1 MRRFV
6 VRSFPLALFIAGF
19 ALLVLGVLYLIDSRG
34 GLTEVPWGEPW
45 CRTPRGE
52 LPHEA
57 GRRGVVPRRGLP
69 RRERVALPEV
79 GLATW
84 RYLREGRGRG
94 ACLGHGDCVE
104 GGPRCR
110 KHLRSNLT
118 LDVEEYGSRRGTD
131 GVETIAEQAL
141 DVSSRVVPIN
151 TYSNVS
157 RRTRAFRAATQPGA
171 ACRAVGGPVL
181 ARRPH
186 DPAVSSVSGLPRA
199 HRIDARR
206 RG

>member
-1 MRRFV
+1 MEALPRFLGGSLGAGLHAGNYHTKRADV
-6 VRSFPLALFIAGF
+6 ALF
-19 ALLVLGVLYLIDSRG
+19 LGVG
-34 GLTEVPWGEPW
+34 
-45 CRTPRGE
+45 C
-52 LPHEA
+52 
-57 GRRGVVPRRGLP
+57 

-157 RRTRAFRAATQPGA
+157 RRTRAFRAAPQPGA

-186 DPAVSSVSGLPRA
+186 DPAVSTVSDLSRA
-199 HRIDARR
+199 HRNGAGTTRATSR
-206 RG
+206 P